1 MQTIPTMTR
10 LSPTL
15 RKKVEDIASKRKWKV
30 SFTISQLLDDYLSL
44 KDKNR
49 EIA

>member
-10 LSPTL
+10 LSPAI
-15 RKKVEDIASKRKWKV
+15 RKRVEDIASEKKWKV
-30 SFTISQLLDDYLSL
+30 SFTISQLLENYLSL
-44 KDKNR
+44 EDKKR